1 MKPWQIIIAVVLGL
15 LFLYGIVAALV
26 RTLVSLLIVGG
37 IALLLGGLLTAWLR
51 SSWKK
56 GLPGKLQARRLES
69 RAERA
74 LRDLKKSTP
83 NDRRP

>member
-1 MKPWQIIIAVVLGL
+1 MKPWQIILAVVLGL
-15 LFLYGIVAALV
+15 LFLYGIVAVLV
-26 RTLVSLLIVGG
+26 RTVVALLIVGS
-37 IALLLGGLLTAWLR
+37 IALLLGGLLVAWLR

-74 LRDLKKSTP
+74 LRELEKTTP
-83 NDRRP
+83 KDPRP